1 MCKLVYTFQMRQ
13 FDGGSVILE
22 AGEQP
27 EGLWVVVKGRVELK
41 YRERKLVTLRG
52 GSILN
57 YDRFIMAA
65 RQ

>member
-1 MCKLVYTFQMRQ
+1 MRQ
-13 FDGGSVILE
+13 FDGGIVILE

-41 YRERKLVTLRG
+41 YRERQLVTLRG
-52 GSILN
+52 GSMLN
-57 YDRFIMAA
+57 YDRFAIEA